1 MPTEDPTDL
10 DFTDIFAKR
19 EVAAPTPEQQAQLE
33 ANALIGAN
41 EVKKGGFCV
50 SMARP
55 GLRMRGPRPLHPT
68 VLVVEDEPITSKL
81 LERILTGA
89 GYKPWIA
96 RSGKEVIEKLRSPPP
111 PDLILMDVMLP
122 DIEGFKIV
130 ERIRQHMV
138 IGEIPVIMVSGRA
151 ELADVTRSFEVG
163 GRRLCHQTRN
173 ARFLA
178 RRNRAGAGRRR
189 VGQGAQRRT
198 LHIARQQIVRTLVAV
213 PRRFCQQAVNQNL
226 VLGKQGHR
234 VAARAGIGHQ

>member
-33 ANALIGAN
+33 ADALIGAN

-50 SMARP
+50 SMTRP
-55 GLRMRGPRPLHPT
+55 GLRMRGPRPQHPT

-89 GYKPWIA
+89 GYEPWIA
-96 RSGKEVIEKLRSPPP
+96 RSGKEVVEKLRSPPP

-130 ERIRQHMV
+130 ERIRQHKV
-138 IGEIPVIMVSGRA
+138 ICEIPIIMVSGRA
-151 ELADVTRSFEVG
+151 ELADVTRGFEVG
-163 GRRLCHQTRN
+163 ADGYVTKPATRT
-173 ARFLA
+173 ALL
-178 RRNRAGAGRRR
+178 G
-189 VGQGAQRRT
+189 VIEQ
-198 LHIARQQIVRTLVAV
+198 
-213 PRRFCQQAVNQNL
+213 
-226 VLGKQGHR
+226 VLKGE
-234 VAARAGIGHQ
+234 A